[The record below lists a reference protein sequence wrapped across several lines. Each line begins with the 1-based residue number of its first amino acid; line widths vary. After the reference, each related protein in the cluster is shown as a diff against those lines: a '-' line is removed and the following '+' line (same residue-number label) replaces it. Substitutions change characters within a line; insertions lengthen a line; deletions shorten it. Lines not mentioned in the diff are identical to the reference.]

1 MMIVVYIDKMGIC
14 NTSKL
19 EYNEIL
25 RYYTNLV
32 LGRFIMVKVEEK
44 LLYELYIEMAWH
56 NQT

>member
-1 MMIVVYIDKMGIC
+1 MVIC
-14 NTSKL
+14 ITSKL

-44 LLYELYIEMAWH
+44 LIYEL
-56 NQT
+56 